1 MVNKQSDQTSQ
12 VCFTIYKL
20 NIQDYFRMNILITD
34 IKINELSYF
43 IFLNIGDFGK
53 FLSEK

>member
-1 MVNKQSDQTSQ
+1 
-12 VCFTIYKL
+12 
-20 NIQDYFRMNILITD
+20 MNILITD

-53 FLSEK
+53 FLSEKQILDEKLHKLK